1 MKSKRRD
8 IERRD
13 IVGRDTKP
21 RVTPELI
28 DFHIKRAHALRKE
41 SFRNTG
47 RAIAAWLVNCRM
59 GRARAKP
66 INRMR

>member
-1 MKSKRRD
+1 MRRD
-8 IERRD
+8 IA
-13 IVGRDTKP
+13 GRDTKP

-41 SFRNTG
+41 AFATRGALSRRG
-47 RAIAAWLVNCRM
+47 WSIVGWVDE
-59 GRARAKP
+59 AKP